1 MNHIPFH
8 QLTDYAC
15 DRIADRRQRQAI
27 MAHVHSCD
35 ECRQA
40 LAIAWQIAERAQ
52 RAMPEQPSPSLV
64 QRVLK
69 AARQQS
75 TNQMATQLPVV
86 LLHDSKLDAVAQG
99 LRGALQDRELLFT
112 FGRFDLH
119 LSILRADD
127 NDSYTVLG
135 QLLTGEASGCD
146 VEGSR
151 IALLQDGAALRTVLA
166 DNLGRFRISRLTEG
180 DYGLHIATDLVET
193 MVESFTV
200 QL

>member
-1 MNHIPFH
+1 VNHIPFH

-15 DRIADRRQRQAI
+15 DRIADRQQRQAI
-27 MAHVHSCD
+27 MVHVHSCD
-35 ECRQA
+35 ECRQR

-52 RAMPEQPSPSLV
+52 RTTADQPSPSLV

-69 AARQQS
+69 AARRQS
-75 TNQMATQLPVV
+75 TNAEAIQLPVV
-86 LLHDSKLDAVAQG
+86 LLHDSKLDAVAPG
-99 LRGALQDRELLFT
+99 LRGALRDRELLFA

-135 QLLTGEASGCD
+135 QLLTGEANSCD

-151 IALLQDGAALRTVLA
+151 VALLQEGAALRTVLA
-166 DNLGRFRISRLTEG
+166 DHLGRFRISRLTEG
-180 DYGLHIATDLVET
+180 EYGLHIATAAVET
-193 MVESFTV
+193 VVESFSI